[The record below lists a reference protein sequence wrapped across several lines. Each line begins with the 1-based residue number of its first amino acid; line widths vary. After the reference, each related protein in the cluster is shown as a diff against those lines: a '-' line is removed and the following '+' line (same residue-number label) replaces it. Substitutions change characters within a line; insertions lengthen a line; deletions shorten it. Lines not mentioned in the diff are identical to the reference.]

1 LLLVEPKAAAAFLE
15 STRVV
20 EPDPD
25 LGPHTKPEL
34 HPALNPSAN
43 SKPGLKPEPS
53 PRPITRFFGS
63 VDLNPYTIT
72 KHIGDV
78 SDEVL
83 QLLTNRSGVDVTVT
97 IEIQAKSPSG
107 FDGEF
112 QRTLREN
119 CHTLKFRQSQFE
131 SDA

>member
-1 LLLVEPKAAAAFLE
+1 LLLIEPKAATAFLE
-15 STRVV
+15 STRVA

-34 HPALNPSAN
+34 HPALNPSPI
-43 SKPGLKPEPS
+43 SKPGPKSDAS
-53 PRPITRFFGS
+53 PRPNTRFFAS

-83 QLLTNRSGVDVTVT
+83 KLLTDQSGVDVTVT

-107 FDGEF
+107 FDGDF

-119 CHTLKFRQSQFE
+119 CNTLKFRQSQFE